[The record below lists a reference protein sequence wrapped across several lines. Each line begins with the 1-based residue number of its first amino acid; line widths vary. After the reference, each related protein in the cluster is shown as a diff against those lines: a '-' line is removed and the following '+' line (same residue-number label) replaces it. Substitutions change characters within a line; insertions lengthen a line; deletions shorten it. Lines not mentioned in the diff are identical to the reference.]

1 MKVVWTIPADED
13 REKIISFIAQDNLD
27 AALEIDDLFTSV
39 TNSLEKFPLR
49 GFVGRENN
57 SRELVVHRNYI
68 IIYGIDGDTI
78 YIKSVLHTSRQ
89 SP

>member
-49 GFVGRENN
+49 
-57 SRELVVHRNYI
+57 
-68 IIYGIDGDTI
+68 
-78 YIKSVLHTSRQ
+78 
-89 SP
+89 